1 MPPKDDRWLVQ
12 TVNLAAPHEEEEEPG
27 FWDKFVQRITKSNA
41 QPDASESSPVSI
53 SVPADA
59 AIEQLG
65 ISSDDDELQAKRN
78 YFKRMA
84 ARCKEKFDED
94 NKKTEAVP
102 PLPPSSSPPPP
113 PPPAADQLEK
123 ESHESE
129 GGSEHHRGTRHL
141 HRYLEALH
149 RHFHHH
155 HESDPQ
161 EETQEKSHAP
171 FVPKVDPK
179 EMEAAHRRLYHCGRE
194 STEESKAEGRKLFG
208 PWWGWHKRTHEEKE
222 LDKQIENEWE
232 KVDFPRSSEEKQQ
245 SMLEKNGGTTTGLFG
260 SSDWTWWKRNS
271 STESL
276 TRKERKAIT
285 KRHQA
290 IASAGKWG
298 GFSFAWQDASPKDS
312 FILHL
317 KCSYTT
323 LLLLLC
329 CAGYIAAYEAVKE
342 YHARKA
348 RHGKKVSH
356 GEMKAMLAGMAM
368 AEAIK
373 LLESNH
379 DDDDDDDDDKDET
392 VAEAGSAA
400 LKLFELLK

>member
-1 MPPKDDRWLVQ
+1 MSQAERTTDTSAHVKEESAIKQAWHSLGETLHLREPTPPPVPPKDDRWLVK
-12 TVNLAAPHEEEEEPG
+12 TVNLAAPHEEEEEEPG

-41 QPDASESSPVSI
+41 QPDASEESSSVSI

-102 PLPPSSSPPPP
+102 PLPPSL
-113 PPPAADQLEK
+113 PPPADPLEK
-123 ESHESE
+123 ESHGTE
-129 GGSEHHRGTRHL
+129 GSSEHHRGTRHL

-155 HESDPQ
+155 HDSDPQ
-161 EETQEKSHAP
+161 ETQEKSHAP

-208 PWWGWHKRTHEEKE
+208 SWWGWHKRTHEEKE
-222 LDKQIENEWE
+222 LDKQIESEWE
-232 KVDFPRSSEEKQQ
+232 KVDFPKSSEEKQQ

-260 SSDWTWWKRNS
+260 SSNWTWWKRNS

-290 IASAGKWG
+290 IASA
-298 GFSFAWQDASPKDS
+298 
-312 FILHL
+312 
-317 KCSYTT
+317 
-323 LLLLLC
+323 
-329 CAGYIAAYEAVKE
+329 AAYEAVKE

-379 DDDDDDDDDKDET
+379 DDDDDDDDKDET